1 VAAMDA
7 RGILGRYSFGGLDD
21 FVWWRVDDNQ
31 EFIALPPRVKLWDI
45 VLLMI
50 GAIITEIAFLVLLGV
65 FGASRF
71 LTVIVIVMVG
81 SVWWIVGYQRLSRS
95 RGWESLQVRF
105 SPVNGSVIL
114 ASAVGGLILVFV
126 PWGVAEILE
135 LAGIKIDIP
144 AQAVLPS
151 NLSQLPLAIA
161 VVVVLGPLS
170 EELIFRGLLL
180 DWLRQRMAV
189 WPAALIISLL
199 FAFVHNVSFK
209 NGIFGWIEFGVRFL
223 LGVGTSFFAI
233 RFRSLRASFVMHATL
248 NGCAC
253 IASVL
258 RGGA

>member
-1 VAAMDA
+1 LSHAKGQQVQDHHAKSCERWFCLAAS
-7 RGILGRYSFGGLDD
+7 RF
-21 FVWWRVDDNQ
+21 Q
-31 EFIALPPRVKLWDI
+31 EFIALTPRVKLRDI
-45 VLLMI
+45 LLLMI
-50 GAIITEIAFLVLLGV
+50 GAIITEIATVVSLGV
-65 FGASRF
+65 IGASRF
-71 LTVIVIVMVG
+71 LTVIVTGMVG

-105 SPVNGSVIL
+105 SPVNRSVIL
-114 ASAVGGLILVFV
+114 ASALGGLILVFF

-135 LAGIKIDIP
+135 LAGVKVDIP
-144 AQAVLPS
+144 VQAVLPS
-151 NLSQLPLAIA
+151 SLGQLPLAIA

-180 DWLRQRMAV
+180 DWLKQRMAV

-199 FAFVHNVSFK
+199 FAFVHK
-209 NGIFGWIEFGVRFL
+209 
-223 LGVGTSFFAI
+223 TSFFVI
-233 RFRSLRASFVMHATL
+233 RYRSLRASFVMHATL

>member
-1 VAAMDA
+1 MDA
-7 RGILGRYSFGGLDD
+7 RGILRRYSFDGIDD
-21 FVWWRVDDNQ
+21 FVWWRADDNQ

-50 GAIITEIAFLVLLGV
+50 GASITEITFVVLLGV

-71 LTVIVIVMVG
+71 LTVIVTVMIG

-114 ASAVGGLILVFV
+114 ASALGGLILVFF
-126 PWGVAEILE
+126 PWGVTEILE
-135 LAGIKIDIP
+135 LAGVKVDIP

-151 NLSQLPLAIA
+151 NLRQLPLAIA
-161 VVVVLGPLS
+161 AVVVLGPLS

-180 DWLRQRMAV
+180 DWLKQRMAV

-199 FAFVHNVSFK
+199 FAFVHNISFK

-223 LGVGTSFFAI
+223 LGMGASFFVI
-233 RFRSLRASFVMHATL
+233 RCRSLRASFVMHATV

-253 IASVL
+253 IGSIL
-258 RGGA
+258 PGGA